1 MWEYTAQFPERTK
14 AFDYVTQSQTQ
25 AAMPTVG
32 LFPFTGKLSKF
43 KTGDETL
50 LVVDIG

>member
-1 MWEYTAQFPERTK
+1 MAQFPERTK
-14 AFDYVTQSQTQ
+14 AFDYAMQSQTQ

-32 LFPFTGKLSKF
+32 LFPFAGELSKF
-43 KTGDETL
+43 KTDDETS